1 MTACV
6 CITAVSLLL
15 LVSRHH
21 STPHLGCLGPGEAE
35 VEDINPLDGCRHV
48 YLDMGTNV
56 GVQIRYMYVISRVD
70 LLLVE
75 YYLDRDYPQKAV

>member
-1 MTACV
+1 MTACF
-6 CITAVSLLL
+6 CITAVLLQL
-15 LVSRHH
+15 LVSWHH
-21 STPHLGCLGPGEAE
+21 QTPDLGCPGPGEAE
-35 VEDINPLDGCRHV
+35 VEDMNPLDGCRHV

-75 YYLDRDYPQKAV
+75 YYLDR

>member
-1 MTACV
+1 MQPRARVTACV

-15 LVSRHH
+15 LVSWHH
-21 STPHLGCLGPGEAE
+21 HTPDLGCLGPGEAE

-56 GVQIRYMYVISRVD
+56 GVQIRYMYVISRVH

-75 YYLDRDYPQKAV
+75 YFLDR

>member
-6 CITAVSLLL
+6 CTAVSLLL
-15 LVSRHH
+15 LVFWHH
-21 STPHLGCLGPGEAE
+21 SPDLGCPGPGEAE

-56 GVQIRYMYVISRVD
+56 GVQIR
-70 LLLVE
+70 
-75 YYLDRDYPQKAV
+75 